1 MINHNSMDTQDQ
13 SHARGAWRDDATEI
27 SISEFKILGDFI
39 YRKTGIRYEEKK
51 IYYLN
56 KRVGARMNA
65 LGVETVADYIRHLRF
80 IDEGDE
86 LQQFINLITVNET
99 YFFREF
105 EQLQSFAEV
114 CLAETIERKVAKNDR
129 KIRIWSAGCSSGE
142 EPYTLAII
150 LREMLDDHKDW
161 NIEIIATDIDE
172 VILQRAKDAVYC
184 ERSVKEVPDE
194 YFGKHFL
201 PSPHGAYRLSKPIK
215 DMVRFEHLNLYDKP
229 ALRLHRSY
237 DFIFCRNVLIYFDE
251 ESRKD
256 VVDHFYAA
264 LNQGGFI
271 FLGSSESASRI
282 TTSFKI
288 RRAGEMLVYYK
299 E

>member
-1 MINHNSMDTQDQ
+1 MKTNSSVDVNMANAQ
-13 SHARGAWRDDATEI
+13 AIRRGATVEI
-27 SISEFKILGDFI
+27 SIDEFKLLGDFI

-56 KRVGARMNA
+56 KRVGARMDA
-65 LGVETVADYIRHLRF
+65 LGMDTVAEYIRYLRF
-80 IDEGDE
+80 IDEGAE
-86 LQQFINLITVNET
+86 LQQFVNLITVNET

-105 EQLQSFAEV
+105 SQLQAFAEV
-114 CLAETIERKVAKNDR
+114 CLAEVIERKMTRGDR

-142 EPYTLAII
+142 EPYTLAVIM
-150 LREMLDDHKDW
+150 REMLDDHQDW
-161 NIEIIATDIDE
+161 EIDIVATDIDQ
-172 VILQRAKDAVYC
+172 VILQRARDAVYC
-184 ERSVKEVPDE
+184 ERSIKEVPDE
-194 YFGKHFL
+194 YLEKYFSTSSNGT
-201 PSPHGAYRLSKPIK
+201 YRLSKAIK
-215 DMVRFEHLNLYDKP
+215 DMVSFEHLNLSNKP
-229 ALRLHRSY
+229 ALRLQRSF
-237 DFIFCRNVLIYFDE
+237 DFIFCRNVLIYFDD

-256 VVDHFYAA
+256 VVDHFYVA
-264 LNQGGFI
+264 LNKGGFI

>member
-1 MINHNSMDTQDQ
+1 M
-13 SHARGAWRDDATEI
+13 EI
-27 SISEFKILGDFI
+27 SIDEFKVLGDFI

-56 KRVGARMNA
+56 KRVGARMDA
-65 LGVETVADYIRHLRF
+65 LGMDTVAEYVRHLRL
-80 IDEGDE
+80 IDDGSE

-105 EQLQSFAEV
+105 AQLQSFAEV
-114 CLAETIERKVAKNDR
+114 CLAETIERKAAQNDR
-129 KIRIWSAGCSSGE
+129 RLRIWSAGCSSGE

-150 LREMLDDHKDW
+150 LQEMFDDIQNW
-161 NIEIIATDIDE
+161 NIEIVATDIDR
-172 VILQRAKDAVYC
+172 VILKRAMDGVYC

-194 YFGKHFL
+194 YLQKYFTFSANGT
-201 PSPHGAYRLSKPIK
+201 YRLAQNIK
-215 DMVRFEHLNLYDKP
+215 DMVRFEHLNLSDKP
-229 ALRLHRSY
+229 ALRQHRGY

-251 ESRKD
+251 DSRKD
-256 VVDHFYAA
+256 VVDHFHVA
-264 LNQGGFI
+264 LNRGGFI

-288 RRAGEMLVYYK
+288 RRAGEMLVYFK